1 MTNKLSPV
9 TSHLSPALGRW
20 QTLALMVGAGTA
32 LLSLV
37 GAAFNRAQFFH
48 SYLFA
53 WLFWLGISL
62 GALVVVMMQ
71 ALTGGAWGM
80 AVRNLSMAAIMTLP
94 LLVVLFI
101 PLLIGIHDI
110 YAWSNGILTTA
121 HGFHHKQKY

>member
-1 MTNKLSPV
+1 MTNNLSPV

-62 GALVVVMMQ
+62 GALVIVMMQ
-71 ALTGGAWGM
+71 SLTGGIWGL
-80 AVRNLSMAAIMTLP
+80 ALRNFCRAAFMTLP

-101 PLLIGIHDI
+101 PLLM
-110 YAWSNGILTTA
+110 
-121 HGFHHKQKY
+121 